1 MQHPRILVVQSD
13 KVWEPTPSGHD
24 LKRVDTEGADSGQ
37 TKVSLTEWRG
47 RKEGRQ
53 QGIETGSTHGSGQ
66 RIQGCGL
73 RVAKGPGSQDHFTS
87 GVRTVR
93 PSSG

>member
-1 MQHPRILVVQSD
+1 MVGPWDICREKLI
-13 KVWEPTPSGHD
+13 T
-24 LKRVDTEGADSGQ
+24 
-37 TKVSLTEWRG
+37 SLECSLLARRGGRERHKERTEWRG

>member
-1 MQHPRILVVQSD
+1 MQHPRILVVQTD

-47 RKEGRQ
+47 RNYTMS
-53 QGIETGSTHGSGQ
+53 QGDGHM
-66 RIQGCGL
+66 R
-73 RVAKGPGSQDHFTS
+73 
-87 GVRTVR
+87 
-93 PSSG
+93 